1 MGKVCCIL
9 GCGKDFLH
17 TWLQQIL
24 HNGRC
29 VNILKRHMSS
39 ANLMKTFV
47 NPNVNVFSLTLSRKK
62 KNPPFY
68 LSSSSTSPSSN
79 NYNNPSLWWRKRFC
93 FEPNCLLIWLVAD
106 EVSDLCNEAD
116 GIILGALPGFSN
128 WGM

>member
-1 MGKVCCIL
+1 MGKVCYIL

-62 KNPPFY
+62 KKIPLSISLPPPPPPPPTITTTLLFDEENDFV
-68 LSSSSTSPSSN
+68 LSPIAFLFGLSPMK
-79 NYNNPSLWWRKRFC
+79 LATFATK
-93 FEPNCLLIWLVAD
+93 LTA
-106 EVSDLCNEAD
+106 
-116 GIILGALPGFSN
+116 
-128 WGM
+128 